1 MFNVSLIAIVFLAAL
16 GVSVALVVL
25 VRGSRAAVTA
35 SKSQDPSTLFAVARW
50 GAIIYAAIVGVF
62 IVIGVVGTL
71 VGDVTIDVPVKEFWP
86 ALDPRITIEATE
98 SASVVSGGFTTA
110 TLTIAGLDLTT
121 RILLAVETVLG
132 GGMSLAIALA
142 VIFACRSVEG
152 GRPFTSALPK
162 VTTIAAIA
170 VAIGGIGSQLVGGI
184 AASMAANQ
192 ALFVSAWSAE
202 NVGIDEEIVLGLPE
216 PAVMINVD
224 LWPIAIF
231 VVLAALAALFS
242 YGERMQRDTEGLV

>member
-50 GAIIYAAIVGVF
+50 GAIIYAA
-62 IVIGVVGTL
+62 IGVVGTL